1 MLTEDH
7 FTLSEGAEH
16 NNPRFLACKYCRALS
31 LCEFSSGEGRQS
43 KNDRKIIKRHRKIR
57 RGEFPYRAGDPFHS
71 ICVICSGAVKTYA
84 LNRDGSVQITGFH
97 ISGELM
103 GLNAVNTKQHTC
115 DAVAL
120 ENTYICEI
128 LYSHLQ
134 ELCDE
139 SFIARRLIF
148 RILGDQ
154 IAHDQ
159 MVLMPLIG
167 AKSATQKLAAYLLSL
182 SQRFERRGLS
192 TDEFRLSMS
201 RGDLGNYLG
210 LAKETVSRLFSRF
223 VDEGLITLKARHIRI
238 NDRKRL
244 TLMATKAPSV

>member
-7 FTLSEGAEH
+7 SILSEGAEY
-16 NNPRFLACKYCRALS
+16 NSRFPVCEYCRALS
-31 LCEFSSGEGRQS
+31 LCEFSSGEEGQSRQ
-43 KNDRKIIKRHRKIR
+43 DRKIIKRHRKVQ
-57 RGEFPYRAGDPFHS
+57 RGEFLYRAGDPFHS
-71 ICVICSGAVKTYA
+71 ICAICSGAVKTYA

-97 ISGELM
+97 IPGELM

-120 ENTYICEI
+120 ENTYVCEI

-139 SFIARRLIF
+139 SFIARRLIL
-148 RILGDQ
+148 RLLGDQ

-159 MVLMPLIG
+159 TVLMPLIG
-167 AKSATQKLAAYLLSL
+167 AKSATQQLAAYLLSL
-182 SQRFERRGLS
+182 LQRFERRGLS

-201 RGDLGNYLG
+201 RSDIGNYLG

-223 VDEGLITLKARHIRI
+223 VDEGLITLKARHIHI

-244 TLMATKAPSV
+244 ALMATRMPSV

>member
-7 FTLSEGAEH
+7 STLSESVKCTS
-16 NNPRFLACKYCRALS
+16 RFPACEYCRALP
-31 LCEFSSGEGRQS
+31 LCGFPNEEDGKFRQ
-43 KNDRKIIKRHRKIR
+43 DCKIIKRHRKVR
-57 RGEFPYRAGDPFHS
+57 RGEFLYRAGDPFHS
-71 ICVICSGAVKTYA
+71 ICAICSGAVKTYT
-84 LNRDGSVQITGFH
+84 LNRDGSMQITGFH
-97 ISGELM
+97 IPGEIM
-103 GLNAVNTKQHTC
+103 GISAVNTKQHTY

-139 SFIARRLIF
+139 SFTVRRLIF
-148 RILGDQ
+148 RLLGDQ

-159 MVLMPLIG
+159 TVLMPLIG
-167 AKSATQKLAAYLLSL
+167 AKSATQQLATYLLSL
-182 SQRFERRGLS
+182 LQRFERRGLS
-192 TDEFRLSMS
+192 TGEFRLSMS
-201 RGDLGNYLG
+201 RSDVGNYLG

-223 VDEGLITLKARHIRI
+223 ADEGLITLKARHIRI

-244 TLMATKAPSV
+244 ALMATRMPSV

>member
-1 MLTEDH
+1 MLTKDH
-7 FTLSEGAEH
+7 FILSEGAEYH
-16 NNPRFLACKYCRALS
+16 SRFPACEYCRALS
-31 LCEFSSGEGRQS
+31 LCEFSNGEEGQSRQ
-43 KNDRKIIKRHRKIR
+43 DRKVIKRHRNVR
-57 RGEFPYRAGDPFHS
+57 RGEFLYRAGDPFHS
-71 ICVICSGAVKTYA
+71 ICAICSGAVKTYA

-97 ISGELM
+97 ISGEIM

-115 DAVAL
+115 DAMAL
-120 ENTYICEI
+120 ENMYICEI

-139 SFIARRLIF
+139 SFIARRLVL
-148 RILGDQ
+148 RLLGDQ

-159 MVLMPLIG
+159 TVLMSLIG

-182 SQRFERRGLS
+182 LQRFERRGLS

-201 RGDLGNYLG
+201 RSDIGNYLG
-210 LAKETVSRLFSRF
+210 LAKETVSRLLSRF
-223 VDEGLITLKARHIRI
+223 ADEGLITLKVRHIRI

-244 TLMATKAPSV
+244 ALMATRMPSV